1 MGVPLPASRAAIRS
15 RVRVIA
21 IALLVL
27 VALGGAGCGGGS
39 SSSSSTTSGP
49 APAGSVPGRDGTF
62 TTVIP
67 SGFTNGSAALAGGPI
82 TLLYAAL
89 APKVDGFHANINVV
103 GESSQGLSDA
113 EVVAEQELKNLKA
126 AAPHTHAFS
135 AIRPTTL
142 DGSPARSVDY
152 LNSVGTRAIHQ
163 RQVFAIHHNR
173 IYTVTYTALRSRY
186 AASLPAM
193 QQVLSGWR
201 WK

>member
-113 EVVAEQELKNLKA
+113 EVVAEQELKNLKT

-163 RQVFAIHHNR
+163 LQVFAIHRNR

>member
-1 MGVPLPASRAAIRS
+1 MGVPLPVSRAAIRS

-113 EVVAEQELKNLKA
+113 EVVAEQELKNLKT

-163 RQVFAIHHNR
+163 LQVFAIHHSR

>member
-1 MGVPLPASRAAIRS
+1 MGVPLRASSAAIRS
-15 RVRVIA
+15 PVRVMA
-21 IALLVL
+21 VALLVL
-27 VALGGAGCGGGS
+27 VALAGAGCGGGS

-49 APAGSVPGRDGTF
+49 APSGSVPGRDGTF

-89 APKVDGFHANINVV
+89 APKVNGFHANINVV

-113 EVVAEQELKNLKA
+113 QVVAEQELKNLKT
-126 AAPHTHAFS
+126 AAPHPHAFS

-152 LNSVGTRAIHQ
+152 LNVVGTRAIHQ
-163 RQVFAIHHNR
+163 LQVFAIHKHR